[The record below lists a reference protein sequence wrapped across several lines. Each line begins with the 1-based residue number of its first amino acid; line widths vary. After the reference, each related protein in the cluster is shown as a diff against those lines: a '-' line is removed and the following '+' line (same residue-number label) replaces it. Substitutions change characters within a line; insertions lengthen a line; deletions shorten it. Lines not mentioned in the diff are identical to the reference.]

1 MVTISDLF
9 KLGGKNKE
17 QKKKAIHRQ
26 TAHHLGH
33 LSKTVHEKMLHERR
47 ERIKSFKAKMDSER
61 NFADKIADFMTDSF
75 GTVWFFSVNALCF
88 GIWMLI
94 NTGFIPGLPVF
105 DPFPYGLLTMVVSLE
120 AIFLSVIVLISQNR
134 AARVAELREEID
146 LQVNVKAEQEITKLL
161 IILDRIHDHLGL
173 PPEDDEELVMMKQK
187 TDLDEIEKE
196 IVQEMNEN
204 K

>member
-9 KLGGKNKE
+9 KWGKNNKAK
-17 QKKKAIHRQ
+17 KKKAIRKE

-33 LSKTVHEKMLHERR
+33 LSKAVHDKMLVERR

-61 NFADKIADFMTDSF
+61 SVSDKIADFMTESF
-75 GTVWFFSVNALCF
+75 GTVLFFTVNALF
-88 GIWMLI
+88 FAIWMLI
-94 NTGFIPGLPVF
+94 NTGYLTGMPVF

-134 AARVAELREEID
+134 AAHIAELREEID
-146 LQVNVKAEQEITKLL
+146 LQINVKAEQEITKLL
-161 IILDRIHDHLGL
+161 IILDRVHDHLGL

-187 TDLDEIEKE
+187 TDLNEIEKE
-196 IVQEMNEN
+196 LVQEMKEN